1 MEKSCDGFFIRKL
14 AMASPAHSLLVIDE
28 STLSLKRLFLMSF
41 HACSSIVINGENS
54 NRFFRRV
61 LHMSSHAHSP
71 LVIDADNSVLNKS
84 VKLALHH
91 KILNQAGWSKQG

>member
-1 MEKSCDGFFIRKL
+1 MEKFCDGFFIRVL

-54 NRFFRRV
+54 V
-61 LHMSSHAHSP
+61 IASSEECYTSSHAHSP
-71 LVIDADNSVLNKS
+71 LFIDADNSVLNKC
-84 VKLALHH
+84 
-91 KILNQAGWSKQG
+91 